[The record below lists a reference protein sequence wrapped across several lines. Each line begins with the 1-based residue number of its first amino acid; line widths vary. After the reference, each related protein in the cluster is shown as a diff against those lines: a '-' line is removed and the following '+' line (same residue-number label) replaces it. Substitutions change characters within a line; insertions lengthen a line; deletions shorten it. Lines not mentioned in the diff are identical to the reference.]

1 MNLRTRLPEM
11 KNKGY
16 AIRIIITLGLVL
28 GLLGFGATLLA
39 QEKKSQFERGETLI
53 FVDSLKN
60 ETLGEFPS
68 KWDLETGT
76 IEINQWEGI
85 PVIAYMS
92 RATIMPLMSTEDYL
106 PEIFT
111 VEFDVYFHLKG
122 NEAYKLNLDKLG
134 EINIRSYYVTYKG
147 TKGMMK
153 ENIREPNW
161 KHVAISFNK
170 RALKMYVDDY
180 RVLNIPNVTEKPT
193 NVSFG
198 ALSHGART
206 GLPSVITN
214 VVIAEGGE
222 DLYERVMT
230 AGKLVMDDI
239 HFETASAILKPE
251 STKIIDKV
259 VKLMK
264 EHTDL
269 SFSIEGH
276 TDGDGTDES
285 NLTLSEKRAEA
296 VRTYITENGVAASR
310 LTVKGFGESKP
321 IASNDTDEGKAK
333 NRRVEFVV
341 ITVE

>member
-1 MNLRTRLPEM
+1 MNLRTRVPEM
-11 KNKGY
+11 KNNGY
-16 AIRIIITLGLVL
+16 AVRIIITVGLVL
-28 GLLGFGATLLA
+28 GLLGVGATLLA
-39 QEKKSQFERGETLI
+39 QDKKSQFERGETLI
-53 FVDSLKN
+53 FVDSLKG

-76 IEINQWEGI
+76 VEVNQWEGM

-111 VEFDVYFHLKG
+111 LEFDVYFHLKG
-122 NEAYKLNLDKLG
+122 NEAYKLDLDKLG
-134 EINIRSYYVTYKG
+134 QFDIRSYFVNHKG

-170 RALKMYVDDY
+170 RALKMYVDNF

-193 NVSFG
+193 KVSFG

-214 VVIAEGGE
+214 VVITEGGE

-251 STKIIDKV
+251 STKIIDKI

-276 TDGDGTDES
+276 TDGDGTEES
-285 NLTLSEKRAEA
+285 NLILSEKRADA
-296 VRTYITENGVAASR
+296 VKTYLTENGVAVSR
-310 LTVKGFGESKP
+310 LAVKGFGESKP
-321 IASNDTDEGKAK
+321 IATNDTDEGKAK

-341 ITVE
+341 ITIE

>member
-1 MNLRTRLPEM
+1 MPSQR

-16 AIRIIITLGLVL
+16 MIRVLIAIGLVI

-39 QEKKSQFERGETLI
+39 QEKKSKFERGETLI
-53 FVDSLKN
+53 FADSLKG

-76 IEINQWEGI
+76 VEVNQWEGI
-85 PVIAYMS
+85 PVIAYTS

-111 VEFDVYFHLKG
+111 LEFDVYFHLKG
-122 NEAYKLNLDKLG
+122 NEAYKLNLDKMG
-134 EINIRSYYVTYKG
+134 EINIRSYFVTYQG
-147 TKGMMK
+147 TRGLMK

-170 RALKMYVDDY
+170 RALKMYIDDF
-180 RVLNIPNVTEKPT
+180 RVLNIPNVKEKPT

-214 VVIAEGGE
+214 VVITEGGE

-259 VKLMK
+259 LKLMND
-264 EHTDL
+264 HSDL

-276 TDGDGTDES
+276 TDGDGTEES
-285 NLTLSEKRAEA
+285 NLILSEKRAEA
-296 VRTYITENGVAASR
+296 VKTYLTDNGVAVSR
-310 LTVKGFGESKP
+310 LTTKGYGESKP
-321 IASNDTDEGKAK
+321 VATNDTDEGKAK

>member
-1 MNLRTRLPEM
+1 MN
-11 KNKGY
+11 NKGY

>member
-11 KNKGY
+11 NNKGY